1 MFLSLIW
8 NERTTMRKEHTEQ
21 TKDRK
26 NLDNN
31 YNTNTDNFK
40 GNSNK
45 NKMVNKE
52 NSDHNTRKEENKNNS
67 QKITFAQS

>member
-1 MFLSLIW
+1 MSAPLCGRNIQSRLRIG
-8 NERTTMRKEHTEQ
+8 
-21 TKDRK
+21 K

-31 YNTNTDNFK
+31 YNTNADNFK